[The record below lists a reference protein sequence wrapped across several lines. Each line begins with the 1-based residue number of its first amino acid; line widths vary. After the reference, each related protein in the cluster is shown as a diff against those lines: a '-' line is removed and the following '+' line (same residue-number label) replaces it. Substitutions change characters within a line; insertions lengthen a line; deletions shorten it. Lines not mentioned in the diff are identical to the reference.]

1 VTTVPGGGAGR
12 VVVEVRGE
20 VDAATAPLLQACL
33 DSQSA
38 SAGLRELVVDL
49 RGATSLDGAGAA
61 ALTRARRRCAA
72 RGARLVLR
80 GSGAHVPLPGGG
92 RGTARSGRQVHAA
105 PAGRRQ
111 QPGR

>member
-1 VTTVPGGGAGR
+1 VTTVPGRGAGR

-33 DSQSA
+33 DTQSA

-49 RGATSLDGAGAA
+49 RGATSRDAAGAT

-80 GSGAHVPLPGGG
+80 GTGAHVPLPDGGWSAAG
-92 RGTARSGRQVHAA
+92 SGRLVHAG
-105 PAGRRQ
+105 PSGRRQ
-111 QPGR
+111 RPGR